1 MDWIDPR
8 LLPEAAVLSIAGYFA
23 LRCLQIFKQI
33 VDKMS
38 NEQRESLHELS
49 KAIEKNTESNEALMK
64 ASKEQHAFMR
74 NLNGKLTGATKATI
88 KEHQ

>member
-23 LRCLQIFKQI
+23 VRCLQIFRDI
-33 VDKMS
+33 VNKMS
-38 NEQRESLHELS
+38 EEQKQSLHELA
-49 KAIEKNTESNEALMK
+49 KAIEKNTESNQALIK
-64 ASKEQHAFMR
+64 ASKQQHDFLKNM
-74 NLNGKLTGATKATI
+74 NGKLTGAVKATI